1 MASAANRCCHNI
13 EVAPDEPLDKRC
25 RPVERPVSSDVGK
38 TVVDLDELKIARRD
52 KWDGE
57 RKAKLVD
64 ATLDAARREQLTG
77 SRAVLPLMAV
87 FG

>member
-1 MASAANRCCHNI
+1 
-13 EVAPDEPLDKRC
+13 
-25 RPVERPVSSDVGK
+25 VSSDVGK